1 MPQGEHI
8 ELHQKRHGFRLDH
21 FERKRKREARQVHKT
36 SQIARNTIGLK
47 AKMFA
52 KKRYQEKATMKKTLA
67 MHAERTN
74 KHKADAPVAEGAVPA
89 YLLERE
95 ATARAKVLSNTI
107 KQKRKEKAGK
117 WDVPLPKVR
126 PIAEDEMFKVVRSG
140 KRKTK
145 QWKRL
150 VTKVTFVGPGFTRKP
165 PKYERFI
172 RPMALRFTKAHVTH
186 PELKCTFHLDIISV
200 KKNPNGPMYSSMGV
214 ITKGTIIEVNVSE
227 LGLVTPAGKVIWVR
241 RSKVWFP
248 PKRALAACQSFRT
261 TRHADSS
268 VRHHEQPANQ
278 ALMLDRLGDD
288 PLAAASGQVVVGSD
302 RRYRVVYRLV
312 NSIYVLGLMLAD
324 DDETSLNVYSCIS
337 TVNQAV
343 SVLVAACKGV
353 DVTPEKIF
361 RKYTEVYMAFFY
373 VLQGIGA
380 ARLSAVLSY
389 VAGDGAALLVP
400 LATNTLADGEN
411 RARGAASWRVAN
423 AEAVERLASVEGA
436 CGHEGE
442 NRPHGAASWR
452 MANAEAVERLAS
464 VEVMGG
470 GGGEWRTGCQR
481 RRQGNRGFRPA
492 ALPAR
497 MHLSQPTHPLK
508 SPMVCPLPSPIRASP
523 PRSFLPPQYMSSA
536 HFELP
541 EEAIAAGDETM
552 EAFAPAPSQPAFEAP
567 PAPPT
572 PSPRPSAASDPLA
585 ALALLG
591 SADDPFAASDSLLG
605 GGGGELALL
614 DVGGGGAGGVGDVA
628 AAGGAG
634 KRPENDPAS
643 LLAELEAGLSSAPPP
658 SALDPFASDSM
669 ADAFGADLEAE
680 GLGGLAAL
688 GDDEGDDAWGT
699 AFGGSALLG
708 GDGDAWGGGLDA
720 AEFGVEQ
727 GEEDAFGL
735 GGGGDLGVALGGGE
749 GVAGGSAVAAA
760 RQLEVALG
768 LGAMDVSTPTAVT
781 PPAAAASAT
790 PAGPAQPT
798 FRVEERI
805 SADFLGSS
813 LTRVRLSG
821 TVFLTLPLPK
831 GGVGAEGAMGGGGG
845 AIGGVAARGAGVGGA
860 EKDARVPDEF
870 SFRLEGSGA
879 IKPLPLL
886 SSPTACTCSP
896 CHPSTRPSA
905 FFFPIASLSSPS
917 HLPTNTPPL
926 PLPSSPTLPLPLS
939 PQRCTMRPGIVSD
952 LGKGYFHFRMPP
964 PGTIFPPLSA
974 PSAVAA
980 SPQAP
985 PMADLLGEGDEG
997 MGAVVNPGEGDA
1009 WGREGEG
1016 AVGAEGRAQEFV
1028 LMKYRL
1034 QPRYTPIPLRLRFV
1048 TRRSDEAL
1056 SLMIQYVANPYL
1068 QAPLLNVTFILSLA
1082 FSPASLRLNPEAQ
1095 LDPWTKEL
1103 RWHVPQITS
1112 NDPPQRLRAQIPVIP
1127 DDLVHGAAERTA
1139 EEKQAEEDRKAKEM
1153 AAYRVRVE
1161 FECRGSSLSG
1171 VTVGEVMASGKPP
1184 FAVAAHSFSSS
1195 EYICS

>member
-1 MPQGEHI
+1 
-8 ELHQKRHGFRLDH
+8 
-21 FERKRKREARQVHKT
+21 
-36 SQIARNTIGLK
+36 
-47 AKMFA
+47 MFA

-423 AEAVERLASVEGA
+423 AEAVERLASVE
-436 CGHEGE
+436 
-442 NRPHGAASWR
+442 P
-452 MANAEAVERLAS
+452 
-464 VEVMGG
+464 
-470 GGGEWRTGCQR
+470 
-481 RRQGNRGFRPA
+481 
-492 ALPAR
+492 
-497 MHLSQPTHPLK
+497 
-508 SPMVCPLPSPIRASP
+508 
-523 PRSFLPPQYMSSA
+523 
-536 HFELP
+536 
-541 EEAIAAGDETM
+541 
-552 EAFAPAPSQPAFEAP
+552 P

-614 DVGGGGAGGVGDVA
+614 DAGPGGAGGVGDVA

-735 GGGGDLGVALGGGE
+735 GGGGDLGAALGGGE
-749 GVAGGSAVAAA
+749 GAAGGSAVAAA

-768 LGAMDVSTPTAVT
+768 LGAMDVSTPAAST
-781 PPAAAASAT
+781 PPAAATPAT
-790 PAGPAQPT
+790 PAGPTQPT

-821 TVFLTLPLPK
+821 TVFLALPTPK
-831 GGVGAEGAMGGGGG
+831 AAALAAGGAMGGGGG
-845 AIGGVAARGAGVGGA
+845 AIGGGGGGGSGAGVGGGA
-860 EKDARVPDEF
+860 EKDGSVADEF

-879 IKPLPLL
+879 IKVRALPALLCRNPCL
-886 SSPTACTCSP
+886 SSPPPTAFP
-896 CHPSTRPSA
+896 HMFPLPSTRPSA
-905 FFFPIASLSSPS
+905 VPLLRFLSI
-917 HLPTNTPPL
+917 HPL
-926 PLPSSPTLPLPLS
+926 PHPLPPPFLPALHHAPRHTS
-939 PQRCTMRPGIVSD
+939 PQP
-952 LGKGYFHFRMPP
+952 
-964 PGTIFPPLSA
+964 
-974 PSAVAA
+974 
-980 SPQAP
+980 P
-985 PMADLLGEGDEG
+985 PMADLLGDGDEG
-997 MGAVVNPGEGDA
+997 MGEVVNPREGDA
-1009 WGREGEG
+1009 WGQEGEG
-1016 AVGAEGRAQEFV
+1016 AGGAEGRAQEFV

-1034 QPRYTPIPLRLRFV
+1034 QPRYTPIPLRLR
-1048 TRRSDEAL
+1048 
-1056 SLMIQYVANPYL
+1056 
-1068 QAPLLNVTFILSLA
+1068 
-1082 FSPASLRLNPEAQ
+1082 AQ

-1103 RWHVPQITS
+1103 RWHVPQINS

-1139 EEKQAEEDRKAKEM
+1139 EEKQAEEDRKAREM

-1184 FAVAAHSFSSS
+1184 FAVAGHSFSSS

>member
-1 MPQGEHI
+1 
-8 ELHQKRHGFRLDH
+8 
-21 FERKRKREARQVHKT
+21 
-36 SQIARNTIGLK
+36 
-47 AKMFA
+47 
-52 KKRYQEKATMKKTLA
+52 
-67 MHAERTN
+67 
-74 KHKADAPVAEGAVPA
+74 
-89 YLLERE
+89 
-95 ATARAKVLSNTI
+95 
-107 KQKRKEKAGK
+107 
-117 WDVPLPKVR
+117 
-126 PIAEDEMFKVVRSG
+126 
-140 KRKTK
+140 
-145 QWKRL
+145 
-150 VTKVTFVGPGFTRKP
+150 
-165 PKYERFI
+165 
-172 RPMALRFTKAHVTH
+172 
-186 PELKCTFHLDIISV
+186 
-200 KKNPNGPMYSSMGV
+200 
-214 ITKGTIIEVNVSE
+214 
-227 LGLVTPAGKVIWVR
+227 
-241 RSKVWFP
+241 
-248 PKRALAACQSFRT
+248 
-261 TRHADSS
+261 
-268 VRHHEQPANQ
+268 
-278 ALMLDRLGDD
+278 
-288 PLAAASGQVVVGSD
+288 
-302 RRYRVVYRLV
+302 
-312 NSIYVLGLMLAD
+312 
-324 DDETSLNVYSCIS
+324 
-337 TVNQAV
+337 
-343 SVLVAACKGV
+343 
-353 DVTPEKIF
+353 
-361 RKYTEVYMAFFY
+361 MAFFY

-423 AEAVERLASVEGA
+423 AEAVERLASVEVRRG
-436 CGHEGE
+436 GRGRGGKGE
-442 NRPHGAASWR
+442 
-452 MANAEAVERLAS
+452 
-464 VEVMGG
+464 MGG
-470 GGGEWRTGCQR
+470 R
-481 RRQGNRGFRPA
+481 
-492 ALPAR
+492 
-497 MHLSQPTHPLK
+497 
-508 SPMVCPLPSPIRASP
+508 
-523 PRSFLPPQYMSSA
+523 YMSSA

-614 DVGGGGAGGVGDVA
+614 DAGGAGAGGVGDVA
-628 AAGGAG
+628 AAGGVG

-643 LLAELEAGLSSAPPP
+643 LLAELEVRMIFWRFLTSSAFLCLLLAPPFSPFCRVLFLSSCVLLHLLSNVSESVLPCPALSSCPPHPPTSAPAPFPSPLSPPSLSQTGSPSCILLPLPHPLPAPPSP
-658 SALDPFASDSM
+658 PTPPPLPLPHSM

-749 GVAGGSAVAAA
+749 GAAGGSAVAAA

-768 LGAMDVSTPTAVT
+768 LGAMDGEPWGVLRSTEGKGAVSSVCAALPIHVFMPFLVPNNPLSASSFPPSFLRPCLVFSCPCVPLLPVT
-781 PPAAAASAT
+781 PAAATTRAT
-790 PAGPAQPT
+790 AAGPVQPT

-805 SADFLGSS
+805 RADFLGSS

-831 GGVGAEGAMGGGGG
+831 GGLGAEGALGGGGG
-845 AIGGVAARGAGVGGA
+845 AIGGGGGGARVAGVGGGA
-860 EKDARVPDEF
+860 EKDGSVPDEF

-879 IKPLPLL
+879 IK
-886 SSPTACTCSP
+886 
-896 CHPSTRPSA
+896 
-905 FFFPIASLSSPS
+905 
-917 HLPTNTPPL
+917 
-926 PLPSSPTLPLPLS
+926 
-939 PQRCTMRPGIVSD
+939 RCTMRPGIVSD

-964 PGTIFPPLSA
+964 PGTTFPPLSA

-997 MGAVVNPGEGDA
+997 MGEVVNPGEGDA

-1016 AVGAEGRAQEFV
+1016 ARGAEGRAQEFV

-1103 RWHVPQITS
+1103 RWHVPQITVRVIIAHISAHLQSTLPDKPCSHSSLHALSPFVDLFSKEESFSWHLFQQELLFDLTGSFPNPRTHLPNRCQS

-1184 FAVAAHSFSSS
+1184 FAVAGHSFSTS